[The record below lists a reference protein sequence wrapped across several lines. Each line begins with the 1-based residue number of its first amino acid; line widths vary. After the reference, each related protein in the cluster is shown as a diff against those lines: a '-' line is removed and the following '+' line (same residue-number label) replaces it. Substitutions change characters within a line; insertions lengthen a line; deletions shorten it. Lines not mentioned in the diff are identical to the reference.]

1 MKEWKILSLVGM
13 MAIGMFSF
21 VNIKYPVANNNTF
34 DVGEYLR
41 YRVTYANF
49 LDAGEV
55 ILQVKDTKKAAQGRK
70 LLHVVGTGKT
80 LGGFNGIFK
89 VDDTYQSYIDQ
100 KGAFPWEFVRDVN
113 EGGYIIKQNYIFEQ
127 HKLLVKTEK
136 GNKSVPLGVQ
146 DMISAFYHAR
156 TLDFKS
162 MKPGAISEISVF
174 MDGEVWP
181 LKIKYKGIEEIKI
194 RKGTFKC
201 LKFAPV
207 VQQGRYF
214 ENEESVSFYVTADDN
229 KIPIYVK
236 AKIPVG
242 TVKLHLVE
250 WKNIKNPISKIK

>member
-1 MKEWKILSLVGM
+1 MKDWKKFVGIAVISAGLLSFAG
-13 MAIGMFSF
+13 
-21 VNIKYPVANNNTF
+21 IKYPVANHHTF

-49 LDAGEV
+49 VDAGEIELKV
-55 ILQVKDTKKAAQGRK
+55 NDTKKSPQGRK
-70 LLHVVGTGKT
+70 LIHVVGTGKT
-80 LGGFNGIFK
+80 IGGFNGIFK
-89 VDDTYQSYIDQ
+89 IDDTYQSYIDA

-127 HKLLVKTEK
+127 HKLVVRTEK
-136 GNKSVPLGVQ
+136 GIKSVPLGVQ
-146 DMISAFYHAR
+146 DMISAFYYAR
-156 TLDFKS
+156 TLDFKH
-162 MKPGAISEISVF
+162 MKKGDISEIKVF

-181 LKIKYKGIEEIKI
+181 LKIKYLGTEDIKI

-207 VQQGRYF
+207 VQSGRYF
-214 ENEESVSFYVTADDN
+214 KNEESVSFYVTADDN

-242 TVKLHLVE
+242 TIKLHLVE
-250 WKNIKNPISKIK
+250 WKNLKNPISKIK

>member
-1 MKEWKILSLVGM
+1 MKELKMVLIIAGFSV
-13 MAIGMFSF
+13 AMFSF
-21 VNIKYPVANNNTF
+21 VSIKYPVANNNTF
-34 DVGEYLR
+34 DVGEELR
-41 YRVTYANF
+41 YRVTYASF

-55 ILQVKDTKKAAQGRK
+55 ILKVQNTNKSPQGRK

-80 LGGFNGIFK
+80 LGGFNGIYK
-89 VDDTYQSYIDQ
+89 IDDRYESYIDQ

-136 GNKSVPLGVQ
+136 GNVSVPLGVQ

-156 TLDFKS
+156 TLNFKS
-162 MKPGAISEISVF
+162 MKKGDISEIKVF

-181 LKIKYKGIEEIKI
+181 LKFKYLGEEEIKI

-201 LKFAPV
+201 LKFSPI
-207 VQQGRYF
+207 VQTGRYF
-214 ENEESVSFYVTADDN
+214 ENEESVQFYVTADDN

-250 WKNIKNPISKIK
+250 WKNLKNPISKIK